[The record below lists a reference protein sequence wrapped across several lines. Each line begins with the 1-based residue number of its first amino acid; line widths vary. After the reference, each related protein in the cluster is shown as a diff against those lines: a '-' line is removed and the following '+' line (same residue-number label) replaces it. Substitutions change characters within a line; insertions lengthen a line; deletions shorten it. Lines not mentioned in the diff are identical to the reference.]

1 MTPSELSDLLWAQVD
16 RVAPHLLPN
25 GKKEGHEWVA
35 GNVNG
40 DKGNS
45 LKVNLSGKKKWADF
59 AEGDGGDMLD
69 LWMACR
75 GINLHQAMQEA
86 KAFLGIKDD
95 DHHFD
100 AKREKK
106 FSRPDRKKIA
116 RYVTRTESHLEY
128 LQSRGISPEV
138 VKRYEVVSGKVWNPE
153 HEREARARGIPTMGS
168 GRIFQIPEETIKC
181 QPFECPDHFY
191 VIGGM
196 DFGWDHPQAQVQLW
210 WDKDADTIYVSRVW
224 KAKEK
229 TAVQAWGAVK
239 SWAHKVP
246 TAWPHD
252 GNQHEKGG
260 GEQLKGQYADA
271 GFMMLQEHATW
282 LDGGNAVEPGITEL
296 RDMMLDGRFKVFNT
310 CEPFFE
316 EFRLYHR
323 DENGKIVKLND
334 DVLSAVRYA
343 YMMRRFAKMMRDIK
357 KPKEKKIPAPI
368 RPIARRT

>member
-1 MTPSELSDLLWAQVD
+1 MRPSELSNLLWAQVD

-138 VKRYEVVSGKVWNPE
+138 VKRYEVVSGKVWNG
-153 HEREARARGIPTMGS
+153 ERELDALVTKETQSTTVSATASQADVTGVVPAMEGENASAAQPDVNAQITAAVAAENSRIMGILNCEEAHGREEQARVLAETPGMTVETAR
-168 GRIFQIPEETIKC
+168 RILAAA
-181 QPFECPDHFY
+181 
-191 VIGGM
+191 
-196 DFGWDHPQAQVQLW
+196 PQSAQ
-210 WDKDADTIYVSRVW
+210 ARSDTALDRLM
-224 KAKEK
+224 
-229 TAVQAWGAVK
+229 QGA
-239 SWAHKVP
+239 
-246 TAWPHD
+246 
-252 GNQHEKGG
+252 
-260 GEQLKGQYADA
+260 
-271 GFMMLQEHATW
+271 
-282 LDGGNAVEPGITEL
+282 
-296 RDMMLDGRFKVFNT
+296 
-310 CEPFFE
+310 
-316 EFRLYHR
+316 
-323 DENGKIVKLND
+323 
-334 DVLSAVRYA
+334 
-343 YMMRRFAKMMRDIK
+343 
-357 KPKEKKIPAPI
+357 PAPLAAGN
-368 RPIARRT
+368 PASDAVNDLLNTPV

>member
-1 MTPSELSDLLWAQVD
+1 
-16 RVAPHLLPN
+16 
-25 GKKEGHEWVA
+25 
-35 GNVNG
+35 
-40 DKGNS
+40 
-45 LKVNLSGKKKWADF
+45 
-59 AEGDGGDMLD
+59 
-69 LWMACR
+69 
-75 GINLHQAMQEA
+75 
-86 KAFLGIKDD
+86 
-95 DHHFD
+95 
-100 AKREKK
+100 
-106 FSRPDRKKIA
+106 
-116 RYVTRTESHLEY
+116 
-128 LQSRGISPEV
+128 
-138 VKRYEVVSGKVWNPE
+138 
-153 HEREARARGIPTMGS
+153 
-168 GRIFQIPEETIKC
+168 
-181 QPFECPDHFY
+181 
-191 VIGGM
+191 
-196 DFGWDHPQAQVQLW
+196 
-210 WDKDADTIYVSRVW
+210 
-224 KAKEK
+224 KEK

-282 LDGGNAVEPGITEL
+282 PDGGNAVEPGITEL